1 MSRKTLLPLL
11 CLALCAWLAA
21 PAAALAAPDDFDQGV
36 NQAREGLKAQDPA
49 KALSGLRQAVAA
61 AWARLPFSVLEVHLV
76 AAPPTAYGQYIE
88 RVDNVY
94 RPSEPLI
101 LYLEPVGFKVRYD
114 SKAEVYS
121 HNLSADFN
129 LVDAW
134 GRVVAGRRDFGRF
147 AEQSRHFPDRYH
159 LVFTYSLNGLSPGEY
174 RVETTIRDVT
184 GQQTATVVT
193 PFKVEGL

>member
-1 MSRKTLLPLL
+1 VCSSDL
-11 CLALCAWLAA
+11 
-21 PAAALAAPDDFDQGV
+21 
-36 NQAREGLKAQDPA
+36 
-49 KALSGLRQAVAA
+49 
-61 AWARLPFSVLEVHLV
+61 LPFSVLEVRLV

-101 LYLEPVGFKVRYD
+101 LYLEPVGFKVRHD
-114 SKAEVYS
+114 PKAGTFS

-147 AEQSRHFPDRYH
+147 AEQSKHFPDHYH

-184 GQQTATVVT
+184 GQQASTVVT
-193 PFKVEGL
+193 PIKVEGP

>member
-1 MSRKTLLPLL
+1 MSGKKLAALL
-11 CLALCAWLAA
+11 CLALCVCLAA
-21 PAAALAAPDDFDQGV
+21 PAAALAAPDDFDAGV
-36 NQAREGLKAQDPA
+36 AQAREGLKAQDPA
-49 KALSGLRQAVAA
+49 RAMGGLRQAVAA
-61 AWARLPFSVLEVHLV
+61 AWARLPFSALEVHLV

-101 LYLEPVGFKVRYD
+101 LYLEPVGFKVRHD
-114 SKAEVYS
+114 PKAGLYS

-159 LVFTYSLNGLSPGEY
+159 LVFTYSLNGLSPGQY
-174 RVETTIRDVT
+174 KVETTIRDVA
-184 GQQTATVVT
+184 GQQSATVVT
-193 PFKVEGL
+193 PFRVEGP

>member
-1 MSRKTLLPLL
+1 MKRTPRTL
-11 CLALCAWLAA
+11 A
-21 PAAALAAPDDFDQGV
+21 AAALAALALTLAATGPAAADEFDQGV
-36 NQAREGLKAQDPA
+36 ALAREGLKAQDPA
-49 KALSGLRQAVAA
+49 KALKGLRQATAA
-61 AWARLPFSVLEVHLV
+61 AWARLPFTVLEVHLV
-76 AAPPTAYGQYIE
+76 AAPPTGYGQFLE

-101 LYLEPVGFKVRYD
+101 LYMEPVGFKVRHD
-114 SKAEVYS
+114 PRGEVYS

-147 AEQSRHFPDRYH
+147 NEESRHFPDRYN

-174 RVETTIRDVT
+174 RVETTIRDIL
-184 GQQTATVVT
+184 GKQAHTVVV
-193 PFKVEGL
+193 PFKIEGP